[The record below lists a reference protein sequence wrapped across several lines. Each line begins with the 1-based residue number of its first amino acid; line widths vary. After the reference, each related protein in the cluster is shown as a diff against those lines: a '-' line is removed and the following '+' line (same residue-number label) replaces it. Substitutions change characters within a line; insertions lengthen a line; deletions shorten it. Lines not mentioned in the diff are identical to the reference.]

1 MEDVSIRLLRA
12 EEIECRIATI
22 NEKGLS
28 LLLFK
33 DARVDQKILDEVF
46 GAFAWK
52 RTHQSIDGNLYCTVE
67 IFDKENQIWVAKQDV
82 GTTGYTEKEK
92 SQASDSFKRACF
104 NWGIGRELYSAPF
117 IWVSAT
123 KTEIRKNGDRY
134 LCSDRFSV
142 AHIEY
147 NEEREIAGLAIR
159 NDSKG
164 IIVYEL
170 LPQNKKT
177 KQPPEKMRT
186 AAAQQVPN
194 EQQRATAAAQSMS
207 NEQQRATAVAQSM
220 SNEQQKAATAARSMS
235 NEQQREATTARSMS
249 NEQQREATTARSM
262 SNEQQRGATAAQPLQ
277 DKQTKAVE
285 EAQPLSDEQLRTAAA
300 AAKRSTVKA
309 QKKAAVTKPQMDG
322 LKAELERTGVTIED
336 VKDRYKIQNLEG
348 MSEDLYKRVMTALSR
363 TKSIVV
369 A

>member
-1 MEDVSIRLLRA
+1 MEKSIIRLLRA
-12 EEIECRIATI
+12 DEIECRVATV
-22 NEKGLS
+22 NEKGVS
-28 LLLFK
+28 VLLYK

-194 EQQRATAAAQSMS
+194 EQKRATAAAQSMS

-220 SNEQQKAATAARSMS
+220 SNEQQKAATA
-235 NEQQREATTARSMS
+235 ARSMS

-348 MSEDLYKRVMTALSR
+348 VSEDLYKRVMTALSR